1 MVFGVML
8 VGGMVASGVVAGGLI
23 GHYATKNR
31 YESMATE
38 RAQQDQVQRAQAQA
52 EEAERAARAAELRNV
67 QAQTNSYRQSNDD
80 TFQRLEKLGRLK
92 QQGLITDEEFQRL
105 KSQLISGY

>member
-1 MVFGVML
+1 MVFGAML

-23 GHYATKNR
+23 GHYATRNR
-31 YESMATE
+31 YESMAKNQV
-38 RAQQDQVQRAQAQA
+38 QQEQVQRAQAQA
-52 EEAERAARAAELRNV
+52 EEAERAARAAELRSV
-67 QAQTNSYRQSNDD
+67 QTQTNSFSKNNDD
-80 TFQRLEKLGRLK
+80 TFQRLEKLGKLR